1 MTKRVKMSY
10 RIRGWQKTSEVFH
23 DMERATDKILEADLE
38 LKKEFGDLP
47 RRSKIA
53 SYCKGERKASTVQ
66 TILDKFF
73 LRTLPRQAKRLSQ
86 ATHESGQGM
95 PSSRPILLRLLHRRR
110 DHRRSPAHLCQH
122 AFLAQSPIPP
132 FHRPRPK
139 HGPEV
144 GPPTGSAHPS
154 ILC

>member
-1 MTKRVKMSY
+1 MSY

-73 LRTLPRQAKRLSQ
+73 TRNKTLIVSVSDELNYSVLNYKY
-86 ATHESGQGM
+86 
-95 PSSRPILLRLLHRRR
+95 
-110 DHRRSPAHLCQH
+110 
-122 AFLAQSPIPP
+122 
-132 FHRPRPK
+132 
-139 HGPEV
+139 
-144 GPPTGSAHPS
+144 
-154 ILC
+154 